1 MKISKRRKNK
11 EEIAMLFDNTNE
23 EALAENAGAKYI
35 EETFGQI
42 ILDEKAVAIKQELI
56 ESIELVLFDMND
68 TVDFIN
74 RIAEAGFSRNTNEM
88 LVEMVYEAFL
98 ISGQE
103 PENINEA
110 SALLEY
116 AGNEEKN
123 KQFVKSLKQLEQ
135 YIVDFHDYGVQ
146 AFAVGDEFI
155 KIMEPLKKLKDDDKG
170 RKEAAAIGNRIQNAL
185 DNYNGRIKDGN
196 DKFSEHYRNFAEF
209 KRLAKKFNN
218 KFSNI
223 TINDKKALDKKLD
236 ELINATLTNPK
247 IKAWV
252 QLEQRQPT
260 PQYDKLVALFDDF
273 KRVDRQT
280 ALKILN
286 ETINPYLQYQW
297 SVLRQVIG
305 FTNYVRKLIGSEN
318 DKKLSYKIVNK
329 ILK

>member
-1 MKISKRRKNK
+1 
-11 EEIAMLFDNTNE
+11 MLFDNTNE

-35 EETFGQI
+35 EENFGQL
-42 ILDEKAVAIKQELI
+42 ILDPRAVSIKQELI
-56 ESIELVLFDMND
+56 ESIDSGLFDMND

-74 RIAEAGFSRNTNEM
+74 RIAEYNFARNTNEM

-98 ISGQE
+98 LSGQE
-103 PENINEA
+103 PENITEA

-146 AFAVGDEFI
+146 AFAVGDQML
-155 KIMEPLKKLKDDDKG
+155 KIMEPLKKLKDDEKG
-170 RKEAAAIGNRIQNAL
+170 RKEAESIGNRIQNL
-185 DNYNGRIKDGN
+185 IDKYNNDLGKDG
-196 DKFSEHYRNFAEF
+196 KFDEHYRNFAEF
-209 KRLAKKFNN
+209 KRLARKFNN

-247 IKAWV
+247 VKAWV
-252 QLEQRQPT
+252 KLEQNQKT
-260 PQYDKLVALFDDF
+260 PQYDKMVELFDEF

-297 SVLRQVIG
+297 NVLRRVIG
-305 FTNYVRKLIGSEN
+305 FTNYVRSLIGANN
-318 DKKLSYKIVNK
+318 DKKLTYKIVNK
-329 ILK
+329 VLK

>member
-1 MKISKRRKNK
+1 
-11 EEIAMLFDNTNE
+11 MLFDNTNE

-35 EETFGQI
+35 EENFGQL
-42 ILDEKAVAIKQELI
+42 ILDPRAVSIKQELI
-56 ESIELVLFDMND
+56 ESIDSGLFDMND

-74 RIAEAGFSRNTNEM
+74 RIAECNFARNTNEM

-98 ISGQE
+98 LSGQE
-103 PENINEA
+103 PENIAEA

-146 AFAVGDEFI
+146 AFAVGDQML
-155 KIMEPLKKLKDDDKG
+155 KLMEPLKKLKDDDKG
-170 RKEAAAIGNRIQNAL
+170 RKEAAAIGNRIQNL
-185 DNYNGRIKDGN
+185 IDKYNNDLGKDG
-196 DKFSEHYRNFAEF
+196 KFDEHYRNFAEF
-209 KRLAKKFNN
+209 KRLARKFNN

-247 IKAWV
+247 VKAWV
-252 QLEQRQPT
+252 KLEQNQKT
-260 PQYDKLVALFDDF
+260 PQYDKMVELFDEF

-297 SVLRQVIG
+297 NVLRRVIG
-305 FTNYVRKLIGSEN
+305 FTNYVRSLIGANN
-318 DKKLSYKIVNK
+318 DKKLTYKIVNK
-329 ILK
+329 VLK